1 RGRSAFHQRRCMV
14 VATARIVGVLLVLL
28 GVFGYSATA
37 GVSLTA
43 LIPAAFGILLWVL
56 AVVARNERRRP
67 HAMHAAVVVGLVG
80 FLATVSA
87 LASLPAVLQGGDV
100 ARPAAVVSQSIMALL
115 TGVFVVLSVKSFVD
129 ARRRR

>member
-1 RGRSAFHQRRCMV
+1 MV

-28 GVFGYSATA
+28 GVFGYSATR

-56 AVVARNERRRP
+56 AVVARNERWRP
-67 HAMHAAVVVGLVG
+67 HAMHAAVIVGLLG
-80 FLATVSA
+80 FIATVPA
-87 LASLPAVLQGGDV
+87 LASLPAVLQGETV

-115 TGVFVVLSVKSFVD
+115 TGIFVALSIRSFVA